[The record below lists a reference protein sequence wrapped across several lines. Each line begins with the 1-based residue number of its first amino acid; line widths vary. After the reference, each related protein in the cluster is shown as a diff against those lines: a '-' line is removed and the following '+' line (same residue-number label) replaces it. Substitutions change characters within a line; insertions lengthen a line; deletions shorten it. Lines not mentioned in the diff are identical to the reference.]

1 MPEQSQH
8 LQQQLALLKALAD
21 RPLTLPP
28 IFVRVTGS
36 ITAGLLLRQ
45 TLYWMGK
52 TEDVEGWF
60 YKRLPEFQEEM
71 CMGEKEFRTARGI
84 LEDKSFLETERR
96 GTPPVVYFR
105 ANVERVIS
113 AIQDWQ
119 KGKVNSAEESD
130 SILPKGQNQF
140 CLNDAPIL
148 PKRQKPNS
156 GERSKSYKEAETTRD
171 YPETTGQAKIPLSPS
186 VALIAKKKLLERIGT
201 DWRSAEV
208 RMQAENKRQALFHF
222 VRMCGKNEGMEHW
235 QTRHYLSDHP
245 GWADWPDLVHLDS
258 QQEIL
263 FPKPEHKSVEPTGR
277 KLFREY
283 QEQLDKERQESQ
295 A

>member
-1 MPEQSQH
+1 MEPNEEQD

-28 IFVRVTGS
+28 IFVRITGS
-36 ITAGLLLRQ
+36 ITGGLLLKQ
-45 TLYWMGK
+45 VLYWMGK
-52 TEDVEGWF
+52 TEDKQGWF

-71 CMGEKEFRTARGI
+71 CMGEKEFRTARGV
-84 LEDKSFLETERR
+84 LEEKKFLLTERR
-96 GTPPVVYFR
+96 GVPPVVWFR
-105 ANVERVIS
+105 ADLRAVVK
-113 AIQDWQ
+113 AIQEWR
-119 KGKVNSAEESD
+119 KGGNDSAEESD
-130 SILPKGQNQF
+130 SILPEGQNQL
-140 CLNDAPIL
+140 CLNDAPIA
-148 PKRQKPNS
+148 PKRHKPNS

-171 YPETTGQAKIPLSPS
+171 YPETTGQAKTPLSPS

-245 GWADWPDLVHLDS
+245 GWADWPDLIHLDS

-263 FPKPEHKSVEPTGR
+263 FPKPEHKSVESTGR

-283 QEQLDKERQESQ
+283 QEQLDRESQ